1 MIMFDYKPIVP
12 DTLASQTLC
21 LTGFSG
27 YVGRQ
32 LTATLVRA
40 GVRPFLI
47 GRPGHTIE
55 PVAGADMA
63 ACWDSPEDL
72 AKQLTDLPNPIML
85 NIAGHFMS
93 KHSPSDIPALVA
105 GNLEFPIKIF
115 EAVAIS
121 GATRIVN
128 VGTSWEYSDQGV
140 PEPANLYAQLK
151 ASNAATLEWYVRQFM
166 LKAIN
171 LKLNDTYG
179 GQDTRSKLMPL
190 LHSRANERQPATLH
204 AWAQR
209 INLLHIIDVQEGLM
223 AAALHTASL
232 AQGKV
237 HKAFLLGEETITIG
251 SLTELLRKGPAPYL
265 SVSFKETQRENPS
278 LRGVWMNAPRLP
290 NWKPRISL
298 ENGLAEYFGSIS

>member
-1 MIMFDYKPIVP
+1 MTMSDYKPIVP
-12 DTLASQTLC
+12 DTLTSQTLC

-27 YVGRQ
+27 YVGRH
-32 LTATLVRA
+32 LTATLISA
-40 GVRPFLI
+40 GIRPFLI
-47 GRPGHTIE
+47 GRPGQTIE
-55 PVAGADMA
+55 PIAGADIA
-63 ACWDSPEDL
+63 DCWDTPEDL
-72 AKQLTDLPNPIML
+72 AKQLANLANPIML
-85 NIAGHFMS
+85 NIAGHFVS
-93 KHSPSDIPALVA
+93 RHSPSDIPPLVA

-121 GATRIVN
+121 GADRIVN

-151 ASNAATLEWYVRQFM
+151 AQNAVTLEWYARRFP

-190 LHSRANERQPATLH
+190 LHSCAKGKRQAALN

-209 INLLHIIDVQEGLM
+209 VNLLHIIDVQEGLM

-232 AQGKV
+232 APGMVKT
-237 HKAFLLGEETITIG
+237 AFLLGEETITIG
-251 SLTELLRKGPAPYL
+251 SLTELLRTGPAPYL
-265 SVSFKETQRENPS
+265 SVSFKETQRENPN
-278 LRGVWMNAPRLP
+278 LRGVWTSAPRLP
-290 NWKPRISL
+290 NWQARIKL
-298 ENGLAEYFGSIS
+298 EDGLADYFGGI